1 MGNETNENDKITESI
16 NKLNENNFNNEI
28 NLENQQDR
36 QENIFQMI
44 LDELENMMD
53 DIIYIAIRVEEDN

>member
-1 MGNETNENDKITESI
+1 MGNKTNENDKITEYI
-16 NKLNENNFNNEI
+16 NTLNENNFNNEI

-36 QENIFQMI
+36 QDNIFQMI

-53 DIIYIAIRVEEDN
+53 DVIYIAIRVFD

>member
-1 MGNETNENDKITESI
+1 MGNKTNENDKITESI

-36 QENIFQMI
+36 QENVFQMI

>member
-1 MGNETNENDKITESI
+1 MGNKTNENDKITEYI
-16 NKLNENNFNNEI
+16 NTLNENNFNNEI

-36 QENIFQMI
+36 QENIFHMI

>member
-1 MGNETNENDKITESI
+1 MGCETNENDKINEYI
-16 NKLNENNFNNEI
+16 NTLDENNFHNEI

-53 DIIYIAIRVEEDN
+53 DVIYIAIRVEEDN